1 MPVRENTPERAGLR
15 SAHPVSRPH
24 LRSESR
30 EARDFSRAASLCT
43 AETDS
48 PLEETRF
55 EPQVPHTKWRFFRDS
70 TIHAWGPPLT
80 SESGGLVTRGPM
92 IRIPFAPAASQRLAG
107 IRIPHVEKSGFPAGV
122 CGP

>member
-80 SESGGLVTRGPM
+80 SESGGLVTRGTDGSNP
-92 IRIPFAPAASQRLAG
+92 IAPPASHMNPSTAADLL
-107 IRIPHVEKSGFPAGV
+107 I
-122 CGP
+122 